1 LLEPGVAVVGVDVRA
16 LVRYNL
22 RPPGPLTDLG
32 NHFGLVFLDLPLVTA
47 EPVGRVL
54 EVHRRMRA
62 LRESKQPAVSLAILA
77 AMGLAPDDL
86 NQRISDALAGNASL
100 VISNVHGIE
109 QPRYFAGQRI
119 ARQLFWVPQSGG
131 ISLGLSLLSYAG
143 DIAFGVMA
151 DARRVPVP
159 ATIAQHFRAEFE
171 ILLLTLLMVRW
182 PSRRRAR

>member
-1 LLEPGVAVVGVDVRA
+1 
-16 LVRYNL
+16 
-22 RPPGPLTDLG
+22 
-32 NHFGLVFLDLPLVTA
+32 
-47 EPVGRVL
+47 
-54 EVHRRMRA
+54 MM
-62 LRESKQPAVSLAILA
+62 LAILA